1 MVSASTAQTATV
13 STLAGY
19 FSSIAPAKQ
28 VETDYLYDPNYQAR
42 NLTRVPTEVRIK
54 DGSGN
59 VKAKTHFYYDESSY
73 QLSSSGTMPT
83 AASGTWTDPTSELGS
98 TIGSKRALPT
108 TVRSYAFGR
117 ALIHTRLLNGKT
129 GGGDLRLREQQRHL
143 PRL

>member
-1 MVSASTAQTATV
+1 VKQYDYVVVSASTAQTA
-13 STLAGY
+13 SAATLASY
-19 FSSIAPAKQ
+19 FSSSAPAKHI
-28 VETDYLYDPNYQAR
+28 ETDYLYDSNYLAR

-83 AASGTWTDPTSELGS
+83 ATGGTWTDPISELGS

-108 TVRSYAFGR
+108 TVRSYYDIA
-117 ALIHTRLLNGKT
+117 NG
-129 GGGDLRLREQQRHL
+129 
-143 PRL
+143 